1 MGQNPG
7 TLRTLNRWLTD
18 GYYPSHIVIIGFDPP
33 PCVCWL
39 FLISSSLSNPV
50 EAMLPPLP
58 VSNSRRRKTG

>member
-33 PCVCWL
+33 PCVCCFVL
-39 FLISSSLSNPV
+39 TPTTIGINSFKCQ
-50 EAMLPPLP
+50 
-58 VSNSRRRKTG
+58 VS